1 MYVTIDTT
9 ERKQMEEAL
18 LKSQRLATIGEL
30 AAMVGHDLRNPL
42 TGITGAA
49 YYLKKKDGSRL
60 SGGGKEMLQLIQEDI
75 RRSDK
80 IINDL
85 VEYSKEPH
93 LEPSH
98 TNLRSITE
106 DALAEVKFQ
115 KGIRVVNS
123 TKKQPAMMLDT
134 DRMRRVFVNIIQNA
148 VDAMPKGGTL
158 TIASTRSGDNV
169 RITFRDTGE
178 GMTPENLTRIW
189 SPLFT
194 TKAKG
199 IGLGLAIAKRFVEA
213 HGGSISV
220 ETKLGKGST
229 FTVTIPLRQGE
240 VRSKR

>member
-1 MYVTIDTT
+1 V
-9 ERKQMEEAL
+9 
-18 LKSQRLATIGEL
+18 
-30 AAMVGHDLRNPL
+30 
-42 TGITGAA
+42 
-49 YYLKKKDGSRL
+49 
-60 SGGGKEMLQLIQEDI
+60 
-75 RRSDK
+75 DK
-80 IINDL
+80 
-85 VEYSKEPH
+85 
-93 LEPSH
+93 
-98 TNLRSITE
+98 
-106 DALAEVKFQ
+106 
-115 KGIRVVNS
+115 
-123 TKKQPAMMLDT
+123 
-134 DRMRRVFVNIIQNA
+134 MRRVFLNLTLNA

-169 RITFRDTGE
+169 HITFRDTGE
-178 GMTPENLTRIW
+178 GMTTENLTRIW